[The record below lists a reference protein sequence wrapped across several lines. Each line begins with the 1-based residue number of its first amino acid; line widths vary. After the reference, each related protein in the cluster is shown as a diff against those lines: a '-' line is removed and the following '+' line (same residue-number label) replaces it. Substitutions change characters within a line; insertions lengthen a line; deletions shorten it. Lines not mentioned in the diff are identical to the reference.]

1 MLIPVKI
8 KDSIEIENIEIENTN
23 FKFLNLREEHIEEFL
38 RKNIEFIFEDE
49 TLLVVGKQVV
59 NKENGRSDLTA
70 VDENGNLVLI
80 EIKRDALDI
89 IQRKEAFEFQAIRYA
104 ASYAKIKTPD
114 DLVDK
119 IFASYIEK
127 YRDEFELGELTAYE
141 KASRILNDFLEKN
154 NALKTFNSKQRIIL
168 IASSFDKQTL
178 SASAWLIANNV
189 DVSCFELSPIKI
201 EDSYFIDI
209 NRILPP
215 PSLEDFYIVDTD
227 SFINRIVIRNY
238 KQWPNSSLETV
249 NGVRIRFVAGF
260 GDSPEDVPETVK
272 WAMILH
278 MRLLYDDYK
287 PDERAKLE
295 DKKNTLD
302 KAGNLVKISMEIK
315 EIIQSSFILSLVNGV
330 QASNQ
335 LSIGQKIERA
345 ISAKL
350 KGQFFSRD
358 FDGNYRFIA
367 DEDEKEIDAT
377 IIKAWFTEVPKEP
390 LIVINK
396 EERLNNKG
404 IICLN
409 NLINKL

>member
-302 KAGNLVKISMEIK
+302 KAGNLVKRSIEIK

-367 DEDEKEIDAT
+367 DEDEKEIYAT

-390 LIVINK
+390 INS
-396 EERLNNKG
+396 NK
-404 IICLN
+404 
-409 NLINKL
+409 